1 MNITPLH
8 ISLMIHYHAINEPT
22 YAPEVPAVI
31 KYTKELLTA
40 NLIVCH
46 PDSHSGYIST
56 ERGVLWLKMLQ
67 ETPFPVLKYIDPRKD
82 VGLS

>member
-46 PDSHSGYIST
+46 PDSH
-56 ERGVLWLKMLQ
+56 R
-67 ETPFPVLKYIDPRKD
+67 DRKS
-82 VGLS
+82 VV